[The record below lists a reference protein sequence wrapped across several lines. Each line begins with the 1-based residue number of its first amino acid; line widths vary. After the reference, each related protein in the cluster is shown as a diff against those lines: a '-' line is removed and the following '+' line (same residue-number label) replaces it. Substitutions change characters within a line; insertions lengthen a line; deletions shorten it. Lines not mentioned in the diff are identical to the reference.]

1 MRTPYDWSEDV
12 KKLKRPVLLVYG
24 DHDMMR
30 PEHIVRFYQLL
41 GEGTRDA
48 GWQREHMG
56 KNRLAILPNL
66 THYEIFMASTLV
78 PTVLP
83 FLNGESGAPVW
94 TGTEKQP

>member
-1 MRTPYDWSEDV
+1 M
-12 KKLKRPVLLVYG
+12 KRLHGPVLLVYG
-24 DHDMMR
+24 DHDMIR

-41 GEGTRDA
+41 GEGQRDA

-66 THYEIFMASTLV
+66 THYETFMAPALV

-83 FLNGESGAPVW
+83 FLNGDTGAPVW
-94 TGTEKQP
+94 TGTP